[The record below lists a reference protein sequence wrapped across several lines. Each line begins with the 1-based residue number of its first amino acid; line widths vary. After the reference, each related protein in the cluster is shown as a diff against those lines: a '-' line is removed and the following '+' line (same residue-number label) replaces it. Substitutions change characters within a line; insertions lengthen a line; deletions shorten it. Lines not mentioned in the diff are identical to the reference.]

1 MKLKFDPSLDY
12 QRTAVS
18 AVADLFEGQATG
30 TVETETGAAITDGL
44 IQTEHGLGN
53 AITLSNEQ
61 VFANLRAVQ
70 DENEVSSKRNIDSLD
85 FAVEMETGTGKTY
98 VYLRSAFEL
107 ASRYGFRKFII
118 VVPSVAIRE
127 GVLKSLEVMG
137 DHFRGL
143 YGAMPFNFSVYD
155 SKHPSRVRQFAGG
168 QHLQFLVMNIQAFIN
183 DAGDGETSG
192 NIIYRDSDKMG
203 GRPIDFL
210 SQTSPIVIIDEPQRM
225 DTGNAA
231 AAIQRLNPAA
241 IFRYSATH
249 KDTRNLLFR
258 LGPVEAF
265 ERQLVKRIEVD
276 SVSAD
281 DRSSD
286 AYVKFLKADH
296 TKLPISAQIEI
307 FKMQA
312 GGPKRAKVTVKRGD
326 TLFQKSKEHQSY
338 TDLMISDIDATP
350 GAEALHFQNG
360 LKLALN
366 EEMGGAADDVTK
378 LMIERAVEHHLRKE
392 REMKGRGIKVLTLFF
407 LDRVADYRIY
417 GDDGTSLGPVGKW
430 FEEAYTEIAEK
441 HYKDIATYPTEAVHD
456 GYFSQDK
463 RVLTP
468 FAGERK
474 SATKKGAEEDTFNL
488 IMRDKERL
496 LDPAEPLRFIFSHSA
511 LAEGWD
517 NPNVFQICVLQAVG
531 STMRRRQQIGRGLR
545 LPVNTDGERVKDQS
559 INRLVVISN
568 EDYQSFAKTLQS
580 EYEGESGV
588 KFGEVARDAFAKM
601 VRKVGDEE
609 DALGVDGSNAVWE
622 VLRKQGY
629 LDSKGVVDTDA
640 FRPDD
645 LTFVFELP
653 GYDDIAK
660 PVKDELSRYLI
671 SRHVRPTRD
680 KRTLS
685 FRKQVHM
692 GPEFKSLW
700 DRISQK
706 TRYRVEFSTDDLI
719 AKAVERIKGMERISP
734 LVISSEKVAMSIEHS
749 GVAASAVLDRK
760 VSTSRRIGKL
770 PDILGQLQR
779 ETELTRSTLAEILKQ
794 CGKLDEFIGNPQTFI
809 LHSAREIQGALHDIM
824 IDGIKY
830 EKIDGAHYEMAR
842 FEQEAEKGIT
852 RYLNRLYE
860 VKNKDRTL
868 YDFVE
873 YDSEVERDFAAAL
886 DVNEHVKFF
895 CKLPSWFIV
904 DKPVGPYNPD
914 WAFVT
919 QRHERLF
926 FVRETKSTLERG
938 KRRQQEN
945 QKTDCGKKH
954 FETLGDDYAVVTAL
968 AEVDF

>member
-1 MKLKFDPSLDY
+1 MKLKFDPSLDF
-12 QRTAVS
+12 QHTAVS

-30 TVETETGAAITDGL
+30 TVETETGAAVTDGL

-53 AITLSNEQ
+53 AITLSDEQ

-70 DENEVSSKRNIDSLD
+70 DENEVSSKRNIDALD

-143 YGAMPFNFSVYD
+143 YDAMPFNYAVYD

-286 AYVKFLKADH
+286 AYIKFLKADH
-296 TKLPISAQIEI
+296 TKSPISAQIEI

-312 GGPKRAKVTVKRGD
+312 GGPKRAKVTVKKGD

-350 GAEALHFQNG
+350 GAETLHFQNG
-360 LKLALN
+360 LKLSLN
-366 EEMGGAADDVTK
+366 EEMGGAAEDVTK

-392 REMKGRGIKVLTLFF
+392 REMKGRGIKVLSLFF
-407 LDRVADYRIY
+407 LDRVADYRVY
-417 GDDGTSLGPVGKW
+417 GDSGTSLGPVGKW
-430 FEEAYTEIAEK
+430 FEEAYTELAEK
-441 HYKDIATYPTEAVHD
+441 HYKDIATYPAEVVHD
-456 GYFSQDK
+456 GYFSKDGK
-463 RVLTP
+463 GKPRDTT
-468 FAGERK
+468 GK
-474 SATKKGAEEDTFNL
+474 TKADEDTYHL
-488 IMRDKERL
+488 IMTDKERL
-496 LDPAEPLRFIFSHSA
+496 LDPKTPLRFIFSHSA

-601 VRKVGDEE
+601 VRRVGDEE

-622 VLRKQGY
+622 VLRTKGY
-629 LDSKGVVDTDA
+629 LDTKGVVDTDA

-653 GYDDIAK
+653 GYEDIAK

-692 GPEFKSLW
+692 GPEFKALW

-706 TRYRVEFSTDDLI
+706 TRYRVEFSTNDLI

-760 VSTSRRIGKL
+760 VSTSRRTGKL

-779 ETELTRSTLAEILKQ
+779 ETELTRSTLAEILKK

-809 LHSAREIQGALHDIM
+809 LHAAREIQGALHDIM

-904 DKPVGPYNPD
+904 DTPVGPYNPD

-945 QKTDCGKKH
+945 QKTDCGKRH
-954 FETLGDDYAVVTAL
+954 FQTLGEDYAVVTEL
-968 AEVDF
+968 AEVNF

>member
-12 QRTAVS
+12 QQAAVS

-44 IQTEHGLGN
+44 IQTEHGLSN
-53 AITLSNEQ
+53 AITLSDDQ
-61 VFANLRAVQ
+61 VLENLKAVQ
-70 DENEVSSKRNIDSLD
+70 DANDIASDGNIKELD

-107 ASRYGFRKFII
+107 AKRYGFRKFII

-137 DHFRGL
+137 DHFRSL
-143 YGAMPFNFSVYD
+143 YDAMPFNFDVYD

-168 QHLQFLVMNIQAFIN
+168 QHLQFLVMNIQAFIR
-183 DAGDGETSG
+183 DAGDGESSG

-210 SQTSPIVIIDEPQRM
+210 SSASPFVIIDEPQRM
-225 DTGNAA
+225 DTSNAA

-249 KDTRNLLFR
+249 RDTRNLLYR

-276 SVSAD
+276 SVGAD

-286 AYVKFLKADH
+286 PYVKFLKADH
-296 TKLPISAQIEI
+296 TKSPIQAQVEL
-307 FKMQA
+307 FKMSA
-312 GGPKRAKVTVKRGD
+312 GGPKRSKLTVRKGD
-326 TLFQKSKEHQSY
+326 SLFQKSKENPSY
-338 TDLMISDIDATP
+338 SDLMISEIDATP
-350 GAEALHFQNG
+350 NAEMLQFQNG
-360 LKLALN
+360 MRLKLN

-378 LMIERAVEHHLRKE
+378 LMIERAVDHHLRKE

-417 GDDGTSLGPVGKW
+417 EDGGTTRLGQVGEW
-430 FEEAYTEIAEK
+430 FEEAYSAAAQG
-441 HYKDIATYPTEAVHD
+441 HFSDIATYPAEAVHD
-456 GYFSQDK
+456 GYFSKDGK
-463 RVLTP
+463 GKPKDTS
-468 FAGERK
+468 GT
-474 SATKKGAEEDTFNL
+474 TKADEDTYSL
-488 IMRDKERL
+488 IMKDKERL
-496 LDPAEPLRFIFSHSA
+496 LDPKTPLRFIFSHSA

-545 LPVNTDGERVKDQS
+545 LPVNTDGDRVKDQS
-559 INRLVVISN
+559 VNRLVVVSN
-568 EDYQSFAKTLQS
+568 EDYENFARTLQS
-580 EYEGESGV
+580 EYESEGGI

-601 VRKVGDEE
+601 VRVVDDEE
-609 DALGVDGSNAVWE
+609 TPLGVDGSNDVWE
-622 VLRKQGY
+622 ALRKQGY
-629 LDSKGVVDTDA
+629 IDAKGVVDTDN

-645 LTFVFELP
+645 LLFEFELP
-653 GYDDIAK
+653 DHDDIAK
-660 PVKDELSRYLI
+660 AVKDELRRYLI

-692 GPEFKSLW
+692 GEDFKKLW

-706 TRYRVEFSTDDLI
+706 TRYRVEFSTKELI
-719 AKAVERIKGMERISP
+719 DKAVERIKAMDRIQP
-734 LVISSEKVAMSIEHS
+734 LVISAQKVAVSVEHS
-749 GVAASAVLDRK
+749 GVAPSQVLDRK
-760 VSTSRRIGKL
+760 VSTSRRTGKL

-809 LHSAREIQGALHDIM
+809 LHAAREIQNALHDLM
-824 IDGIKY
+824 ISGIQY

-860 VKNKDRTL
+860 VQNKDRSL

-873 YDSEVERDFAAAL
+873 YDSETERDFAAAL

-895 CKLPSWFIV
+895 CKLPSWFVV
-904 DKPVGPYNPD
+904 DTPVGPYNPD

-919 QRHERLF
+919 ERHDKLF
-926 FVRETKSTLERG
+926 FIRETKSTLERG

-954 FETLGDDYAVVTAL
+954 FDTLGEDYAVVTKL
-968 AEVDF
+968 AEVEF

>member
-12 QRTAVS
+12 QHAAVS
-18 AVADLFEGQATG
+18 AIADLFDGQATG
-30 TVETETGAAITDGL
+30 TVETESGAAITDGL

-61 VFANLRAVQ
+61 IFENLKAVQ
-70 DENEVSSKRNIDSLD
+70 DANEVSSKRNIDELD

-127 GVLKSLEVMG
+127 GVLKSLNVMG
-137 DHFRGL
+137 EHFRAL
-143 YGAMPFNFSVYD
+143 YDAMPFNVDVYD

-168 QHLQFLVMNIQAFIN
+168 QHLQFLVMNIQSFIK
-183 DAGDGETSG
+183 DAGEGETSG

-210 SQTSPIVIIDEPQRM
+210 SQANPFVIIDEPQRM
-225 DTGNAA
+225 ETDNAA
-231 AAIQRLNPAA
+231 AAIKRLNPAA
-241 IFRYSATH
+241 VFRYSATH

-276 SVSAD
+276 SVTAD
-281 DRSSD
+281 DQSSE
-286 AYVKFLKADH
+286 AYVKFLNADH
-296 TKLPISAQIEI
+296 TKYPITAQIEI
-307 FKMQA
+307 FQMQA
-312 GGPKRAKVTVKRGD
+312 GGPKRAKVTVKKGD

-350 GAEALHFQNG
+350 DSEVLHFQNG
-360 LKLALN
+360 LKLSLH
-366 EEMGGAADDVTK
+366 EEMGGATEDVTK

-417 GDDGTSLGPVGKW
+417 GDNGTSLGQVGKW
-430 FEEAYTEIAEK
+430 FEEAYTEFAENQ
-441 HYKDIATYPTEAVHD
+441 YKDIATYPAEAVHD
-456 GYFSQDK
+456 GYFSKDGRGK
-463 RVLTP
+463 AKDTN
-468 FAGERK
+468 GK
-474 SATKKGAEEDTFNL
+474 TKADDDTYHL
-488 IMRDKERL
+488 IMTDKERL
-496 LDPAEPLRFIFSHSA
+496 LDPKTPLRFIFSHSA

-559 INRLVVISN
+559 VNRLVVISN
-568 EDYQSFAKTLQS
+568 EDYQTFASTLQS

-588 KFGEVARDAFAKM
+588 KFGEVSRDAFAKM
-601 VRKVGDEE
+601 VRKIGDKEE
-609 DALGVDGSNAVWE
+609 ALGIDGSNEIWE
-622 VLRKQGY
+622 LLRKQGY
-629 LDSKGVVDTDA
+629 LDNKGIVDTDN

-645 LTFVFELP
+645 ITFVFELP
-653 GYDDIAK
+653 DNEDIAK

-680 KRTLS
+680 KRTLN

-692 GPEFKSLW
+692 GPEFKALW

-706 TRYRVEFSTDDLI
+706 TRYRVEFSTKDLI

-734 LVISSEKVAMSIEHS
+734 LVISSQKVAMSIEHS

-760 VSTSRRIGKL
+760 VSTSRRTGKL
-770 PDILGQLQR
+770 PDILAQLQR

-809 LHSAREIQGALHDIM
+809 LHAAREIQGALHDLM
-824 IDGIKY
+824 IDGIQY
-830 EKIDGAHYEMAR
+830 EKVDGVHYEMAR
-842 FEQEAEKGIT
+842 FEQDAEKGIT

-873 YDSEVERDFAAAL
+873 YDSEVERDFAEAL
-886 DVNEHVKFF
+886 DINEHVRFF
-895 CKLPSWFIV
+895 CKLPAWFVV
-904 DKPVGPYNPD
+904 DTPVGPYNPD

-919 QRHERLF
+919 KRHDRLF

-954 FETLGDDYAVVTAL
+954 FKTLGEDYAVVTEL
-968 AEVDF
+968 AEVTF

>member
-12 QRTAVS
+12 QHAAVS

-61 VFANLRAVQ
+61 IFENLRAVQ
-70 DENEVSSKRNIDSLD
+70 DANEVSSKRNIDELD

-137 DHFRGL
+137 EHFRAL
-143 YGAMPFNFSVYD
+143 YDAMPFNFAVYD

-183 DAGDGETSG
+183 DAGDGEASG

-210 SQTSPIVIIDEPQRM
+210 SQTNPIVIIDEPQRM
-225 DTGNAA
+225 DTDNAA
-231 AAIQRLNPAA
+231 AAIKRLNPAA

-296 TKLPISAQIEI
+296 TKYPITAQIEI

-312 GGPKRAKVTVKRGD
+312 GGPKRAKVTVKKGD

-360 LKLALN
+360 LKLSLN
-366 EEMGGAADDVTK
+366 EEMGGAAEDVTK

-417 GDDGTSLGPVGKW
+417 GDNGTSLGPVGKW
-430 FEEAYTEIAEK
+430 FEESYTELAEK
-441 HYKDIATYPTEAVHD
+441 HYKDIATYPAEAVHD
-456 GYFSQDK
+456 GYFSKDGK
-463 RVLTP
+463 GKPKDTT
-468 FAGERK
+468 GK
-474 SATKKGAEEDTFNL
+474 TKADEDTYHL
-488 IMRDKERL
+488 IMTDKERL
-496 LDPAEPLRFIFSHSA
+496 LDPATPLRFIFSHSA

-601 VRKVGDEE
+601 IRKVGDEE
-609 DALGVDGSNAVWE
+609 DALGVDGSSAVWE
-622 VLRKQGY
+622 LLRKQGY
-629 LDSKGVVDTDA
+629 LDSKGVVDTDT

-692 GPEFKSLW
+692 GPEFKALW

-706 TRYRVEFSTDDLI
+706 TRYRVEFSTEDLI

-760 VSTSRRIGKL
+760 VSTSRRTGKL

-809 LHSAREIQGALHDIM
+809 LHAAREIEGALHDLM

-830 EKIDGAHYEMAR
+830 EKIDGVHYEMAR

-895 CKLPSWFIV
+895 CKLPAWFVV
-904 DKPVGPYNPD
+904 DTPVGPYNPD

-919 QRHERLF
+919 KRYERLF

-945 QKTDCGKKH
+945 QKTDCGKRH
-954 FETLGDDYAVVTAL
+954 FEAIGQNYAVVTEL
-968 AEVDF
+968 SEVEF

>member
-1 MKLKFDPSLDY
+1 MMKLKFDPSLDY
-12 QRTAVS
+12 QHVAVT
-18 AVADLFEGQATG
+18 AVADLFDGQATG

-53 AITLSNEQ
+53 AITLSNERI
-61 VFANLRAVQ
+61 FENLIAVQ
-70 DENEVSSKRNIDSLD
+70 EANEVSSKRNIDELD

-137 DHFRGL
+137 EHFRAL
-143 YGAMPFNFSVYD
+143 YDAMPFNFAVYD

-183 DAGDGETSG
+183 DAGEGETSG

-210 SQTSPIVIIDEPQRM
+210 SQTNPIVIIDEPQRM
-225 DTGNAA
+225 ETDNAA
-231 AAIQRLNPAA
+231 TAIKRLNPAA

-296 TKLPISAQIEI
+296 TKYPITAQIEI

-312 GGPKRAKVTVKRGD
+312 GGPKRAKVTVKKGD

-360 LKLALN
+360 LKLSLN
-366 EEMGGAADDVTK
+366 EEMGGAAEDVTK

-392 REMKGRGIKVLTLFF
+392 RELKGRGIKVLTLFF

-417 GDDGTSLGPVGKW
+417 GDNDTSLGPVGKW
-430 FEEAYTEIAEK
+430 FEEAYTELAEK
-441 HYKDIATYPTEAVHD
+441 HYKDIATYPAEAVHD
-456 GYFSQDK
+456 GYFSKDGK
-463 RVLTP
+463 GKPKDTT
-468 FAGERK
+468 GK
-474 SATKKGAEEDTFNL
+474 TKADEDTYHL
-488 IMRDKERL
+488 IMTDKERL
-496 LDPAEPLRFIFSHSA
+496 LDPATPLRFIFSHSA

-601 VRKVGDEE
+601 LRKIGDKE

-629 LDSKGVVDTDA
+629 LDSKGVVDTDV

-645 LTFVFELP
+645 LTFTFELT

-671 SRHVRPTRD
+671 SRHVRPTGD
-680 KRTLS
+680 KRMLS

-692 GPEFKSLW
+692 GPEFKALW

-706 TRYRVEFSTDDLI
+706 TRYRVEFSTGDLI

-734 LVISSEKVAMSIEHS
+734 LVISSQKVAMSIEHS

-760 VSTSRRIGKL
+760 VSTSRRTGKL

-809 LHSAREIQGALHDIM
+809 LHAAREIQGALHDLM
-824 IDGIKY
+824 IAGIKY
-830 EKIDGAHYEMAR
+830 EKIDGIHYEMAR

-895 CKLPSWFIV
+895 CKLPPWFVV
-904 DKPVGPYNPD
+904 DTPVGPYNPD

-945 QKTDCGKKH
+945 QKTDCGKRH
-954 FETLGDDYAVVTAL
+954 FEALGEDYAVVTEL

>member
-12 QRTAVS
+12 QHTAVS
-18 AVADLFEGQATG
+18 AIADLFEGQATG

-44 IQTEHGLGN
+44 MQTEHGLGN
-53 AITLSNEQ
+53 AITLSNDQIFE
-61 VFANLRAVQ
+61 NLKAVQ
-70 DENEVSSKRNIDSLD
+70 EANDVSSARNIAELD

-107 ASRYGFRKFII
+107 AQRYGFRKFII

-137 DHFRGL
+137 HHFRSL
-143 YGAMPFNFSVYD
+143 YDAMPFNFDVYD

-168 QHLQFLVMNIQAFIN
+168 QHLQFLVMNIQAFIK
-183 DAGDGETSG
+183 DAGEGETSG

-210 SQTSPIVIIDEPQRM
+210 SQTNPFVIIDEPQRM
-225 DTGNAA
+225 DTENAA

-249 KDTRNLLFR
+249 KDTHNLLFR

-276 SVSAD
+276 SVGAD

-286 AYVKFLKADH
+286 PYVKFVKADH
-296 TKLPISAQIEI
+296 TKSPIQAQVEL
-307 FKMQA
+307 FKMAA
-312 GGPKRAKVTVKRGD
+312 GGPKRGKVSVKKGD
-326 TLFQKSKEHQSY
+326 TLFQKSKENPAYS
-338 TDLMISDIDATP
+338 DLMISDIDATP
-350 GAEALHFQNG
+350 GAERLHFQNG
-360 LKLALN
+360 LTLKLH
-366 EEMGGAADDVTK
+366 EEMGGAADDVSK

-417 GDDGTSLGPVGKW
+417 GDNNTTSLGQVGKW
-430 FEEAYTEIAEK
+430 FEEAYTELAEK
-441 HYKDIATYPTEAVHD
+441 HYSDVATYPAEAVHD
-456 GYFSQDK
+456 GYFSKDGK
-463 RVLTP
+463 GKPKDTT
-468 FAGERK
+468 GK
-474 SATKKGAEEDTFNL
+474 TKADEDTYHL
-488 IMRDKERL
+488 IMTDKERL
-496 LDPAEPLRFIFSHSA
+496 LDPKTPLRFIFSHSA

-559 INRLVVISN
+559 VNRLVVISN

-601 VRKVGDEE
+601 IRKVIDTEE
-609 DALGVDGSNAVWE
+609 PLGVEGSSEVWE
-622 VLRKQGY
+622 TLRKQGY
-629 LDSKGVVDTDA
+629 LDSKGVVDTEN

-645 LTFVFELP
+645 LTFEFELP
-653 GYDDIAK
+653 GHEDIAK
-660 PVKDELSRYLI
+660 PVKDELRRYLI

-692 GPEFKSLW
+692 GDDFKDLW
-700 DRISQK
+700 KRISQK
-706 TRYRVEFSTDDLI
+706 TRYRVEFSTEDLI

-734 LVISSEKVAMSIEHS
+734 LVISAQKVAVSVEHS
-749 GVAASAVLDRK
+749 GVAASGVLDRK
-760 VSTSRRIGKL
+760 VSTSRRTGKL

-809 LHSAREIQGALHDIM
+809 LHAAREIQGALHDLM
-824 IDGIKY
+824 IDGIQY
-830 EKIDGAHYEMAR
+830 EKIDGMHYEMAR

-873 YDSEVERDFAAAL
+873 YDSEVERDFAEAL

-895 CKLPSWFIV
+895 CKLPGWFVV
-904 DKPVGPYNPD
+904 DTPVGPYNPD

-919 QRHERLF
+919 ARHEKLF

-954 FETLGDDYAVVTAL
+954 FAKLGEDYAVVTEL
-968 AEVDF
+968 AEVTF

>member
-12 QRTAVS
+12 QHAAIS
-18 AVADLFEGQATG
+18 AVADLFQGQATG

-53 AITLSNEQ
+53 AITLSDDQ
-61 VFANLRAVQ
+61 VLENLKAVQ
-70 DENEVSSKRNIDSLD
+70 EENDISCDGNIKELD
-85 FAVEMETGTGKTY
+85 FSVEMETGTGKTY

-107 ASRYGFRKFII
+107 AKRYGFRKFII

-137 DHFRGL
+137 DHFRSL
-143 YGAMPFNFSVYD
+143 YDAMPFNFDVYD
-155 SKHPSRVRQFAGG
+155 SKHPPRVRQFAGG
-168 QHLQFLVMNIQAFIN
+168 QHLQFLVMNIQAFIR

-210 SQTSPIVIIDEPQRM
+210 SSANPFVIIDEPQRM
-225 DTGNAA
+225 DTSNAA
-231 AAIQRLNPAA
+231 AAIQRLNPSAT
-241 IFRYSATH
+241 FRYSATH
-249 KDTRNLLFR
+249 RDTRNLLYR

-276 SVSAD
+276 SVGAD

-286 AYVKFLKADH
+286 PYVKFIKADH
-296 TKLPISAQIEI
+296 TKSPIQAQIEL
-307 FKMQA
+307 FKMGT
-312 GGPKRAKVTVKRGD
+312 GGPKRGKVSVKKGD
-326 TLFQKSKEHQSY
+326 TLFQKSKEHPSY
-338 TDLMISDIDATP
+338 TDLMIADIDATP
-350 GAEALHFQNG
+350 GAEMLHFQNG
-360 LKLALN
+360 MKLKLH

-417 GDDGTSLGPVGKW
+417 EDGGTTRLGKVGEW
-430 FEEAYTEIAEK
+430 FEETYNELAQT
-441 HYKDIATYPTEAVHD
+441 HYSDVATYPAEAVHD
-456 GYFSQDK
+456 GYFSKDGK
-463 RVLTP
+463 GKAKDTS
-468 FAGERK
+468 GT
-474 SATKKGAEEDTFNL
+474 TKADEDTYSL
-488 IMRDKERL
+488 IMKDKERL
-496 LDPAEPLRFIFSHSA
+496 LDPKTPLRFIFSHSA

-545 LPVNTDGERVKDQS
+545 LPVNTDGDRVKDQS
-559 INRLVVISN
+559 VNRLVVVSN
-568 EDYQSFAKTLQS
+568 EDYQDFARTLQS
-580 EYEGESGV
+580 EYESESGI

-601 VRKVGDEE
+601 IRIVDDEE
-609 DALGVDGSNAVWE
+609 TPLGVDGSNDVWE
-622 VLRKQGY
+622 ALRKQQY
-629 LDSKGVVDTDA
+629 IDAKGVVDTDN

-645 LTFVFELP
+645 LLFEFELP
-653 GYDDIAK
+653 DHEDIAK
-660 PVKDELSRYLI
+660 AVKDELRRYLI

-692 GPEFKSLW
+692 GEDFQKLW

-706 TRYRVEFSTDDLI
+706 TRYRVEFSTEELI
-719 AKAVERIKGMERISP
+719 EKAVERIKAMDRIQP
-734 LVISSEKVAMSIEHS
+734 LVISAQKVQVSVEHS
-749 GVAASAVLDRK
+749 GVAPSQVLDRK
-760 VSTSRRIGKL
+760 VSTSRRTGKL

-809 LHSAREIQGALHDIM
+809 FHAAREIQNALHDLM
-824 IDGIKY
+824 ISGIQY

-860 VKNKDRTL
+860 VQNKDRSL

-873 YDSEVERDFAAAL
+873 YDSETERDFAAAL
-886 DVNEHVKFF
+886 DVNDHVKFF
-895 CKLPSWFIV
+895 CKLPSWFVV
-904 DKPVGPYNPD
+904 DTPVGPYNPD

-919 QRHERLF
+919 ERHNKLF
-926 FVRETKSTLERG
+926 FIRETKSTLERG

-954 FETLGDDYAVVTAL
+954 FDTLGENYAVVTAL
-968 AEVDF
+968 AEVEF

>member
-12 QRTAVS
+12 QQAAVS

-53 AITLSNEQ
+53 AITLSDDQILE
-61 VFANLRAVQ
+61 NLKAVQ
-70 DENEVSSKRNIDSLD
+70 DANDIASDGNIKELD

-107 ASRYGFRKFII
+107 AKRYGFRKFII

-137 DHFRGL
+137 EHFRSL
-143 YGAMPFNFSVYD
+143 YDAMPFNFDVYD

-168 QHLQFLVMNIQAFIN
+168 QHLQFLVMNIQAFIR
-183 DAGDGETSG
+183 DAGDGESSG

-210 SQTSPIVIIDEPQRM
+210 STANPFVIIDEPQRM
-225 DTGNAA
+225 DTSNAA

-249 KDTRNLLFR
+249 RDTRNLLYR

-276 SVSAD
+276 SVGAD

-286 AYVKFLKADH
+286 PYVKFLKADH
-296 TKLPISAQIEI
+296 TKSPIQAQVEL
-307 FKMQA
+307 FKMGA
-312 GGPKRAKVTVKRGD
+312 GGPKRSKVTVRKGD
-326 TLFQKSKEHQSY
+326 SLFQKSKENPSY
-338 TDLMISDIDATP
+338 SDLMISEIDATTN
-350 GAEALHFQNG
+350 AEMLQFQNG
-360 LKLALN
+360 MRLKLN

-378 LMIERAVEHHLRKE
+378 LMIERALDHHLRKE

-417 GDDGTSLGPVGKW
+417 EDGRTTRLGQVGEW
-430 FEEAYTEIAEK
+430 FEEAYNAAAQG
-441 HYKDIATYPTEAVHD
+441 HFSDIATYPAEAVHD
-456 GYFSQDK
+456 GYFSKDGK
-463 RVLTP
+463 GKPKDTS
-468 FAGERK
+468 GT
-474 SATKKGAEEDTFNL
+474 TKADEDTYSL
-488 IMRDKERL
+488 IMKHKERL
-496 LDPAEPLRFIFSHSA
+496 LDPKTPLRFIFSHSA

-545 LPVNTDGERVKDQS
+545 LPVNTDGDRVKDQS
-559 INRLVVISN
+559 VNRLVVVSN
-568 EDYQSFAKTLQS
+568 EDYENFARTLQS
-580 EYEGESGV
+580 EYESEGGI

-601 VRKVGDEE
+601 VRVVDDEE
-609 DALGVDGSNAVWE
+609 TPLGIDGSNDVWE
-622 VLRKQGY
+622 ALRKQGY
-629 LDSKGVVDTDA
+629 IDAKGVVDTDN

-645 LTFVFELP
+645 LLFEFELP
-653 GYDDIAK
+653 DHEDIAK
-660 PVKDELSRYLI
+660 AVKDELRRYLI

-692 GPEFKSLW
+692 GEDFKKLW

-706 TRYRVEFSTDDLI
+706 TRYRVEFSTKELI
-719 AKAVERIKGMERISP
+719 DKAVERIKAMDRIQP
-734 LVISSEKVAMSIEHS
+734 LVISAQKVAVSVEHS
-749 GVAASAVLDRK
+749 GVAPSQVLDRK
-760 VSTSRRIGKL
+760 VSTSRRTGKL

-809 LHSAREIQGALHDIM
+809 LHAAREIQNALHDLM
-824 IDGIKY
+824 ISGIQY

-860 VKNKDRTL
+860 VQNKDRSL

-873 YDSEVERDFAAAL
+873 YDSETERDFAAAL

-895 CKLPSWFIV
+895 CKLPSWFVV
-904 DKPVGPYNPD
+904 DTPVGPYNPD

-919 QRHERLF
+919 ERHDKLF
-926 FVRETKSTLERG
+926 FIRETKSTLERG

-954 FETLGDDYAVVTAL
+954 FDTLGEDYAVVTKL
-968 AEVDF
+968 TEVEF

>member
-12 QRTAVS
+12 QHAAVS
-18 AVADLFEGQATG
+18 AIADLFDGQATG
-30 TVETETGAAITDGL
+30 TVETESGAAITDGL

-61 VFANLRAVQ
+61 IFENLKAVQ
-70 DENEVSSKRNIDSLD
+70 DANEVSSKRNIDELD

-127 GVLKSLEVMG
+127 GVLKSLDVMG
-137 DHFRGL
+137 EHFRAL
-143 YGAMPFNFSVYD
+143 YDAMPFNFDVYD

-168 QHLQFLVMNIQAFIN
+168 QHLQFLVMNIQSFIK
-183 DAGDGETSG
+183 DAAEGETSG

-210 SQTSPIVIIDEPQRM
+210 SQANPFVIIDEPQRM
-225 DTGNAA
+225 ETDNAA

-241 IFRYSATH
+241 VFRYSATH

-276 SVSAD
+276 SVTAD
-281 DRSSD
+281 DRSSE

-296 TKLPISAQIEI
+296 TKYPITAQIEI
-307 FKMQA
+307 FQMQA
-312 GGPKRAKVTVKRGD
+312 GGPKRAKVTVKKGD

-350 GAEALHFQNG
+350 DAEVLHFQNG
-360 LKLALN
+360 LKLSLH
-366 EEMGGAADDVTK
+366 EEMGGATEDVTK

-417 GDDGTSLGPVGKW
+417 GDNGTSLGQVGKW
-430 FEEAYTEIAEK
+430 FEEAYTELAVR
-441 HYKDIATYPTEAVHD
+441 HYKDVATYSADAVHD
-456 GYFSQDK
+456 GYFSKDGK
-463 RVLTP
+463 GKAKDTN
-468 FAGERK
+468 GK
-474 SATKKGAEEDTFNL
+474 TKADDDTYHL
-488 IMRDKERL
+488 IMTHKERL
-496 LDPAEPLRFIFSHSA
+496 LDPKTPLRFIFSHSA

-559 INRLVVISN
+559 VNRLVVISN
-568 EDYQSFAKTLQS
+568 EDYQTFASTLQS

-588 KFGEVARDAFAKM
+588 KFGEVSRDAFAKM
-601 VRKVGDEE
+601 VRKIGDKEE
-609 DALGVDGSNAVWE
+609 ALGIDGSNEVWE
-622 VLRKQGY
+622 LLRKLGY
-629 LDSKGVVDTDA
+629 LDSKGIVDTDN

-645 LTFVFELP
+645 ITFVFELP
-653 GYDDIAK
+653 DNEDIAK

-671 SRHVRPTRD
+671 SQHVRPTRD
-680 KRTLS
+680 KRTLN

-692 GPEFKSLW
+692 GPEFKALW

-706 TRYRVEFSTDDLI
+706 TRYRVEFSTKDLI
-719 AKAVERIKGMERISP
+719 AKAVERIKGMEHISP
-734 LVISSEKVAMSIEHS
+734 LVISSQKVAMSIEHS

-760 VSTSRRIGKL
+760 VSTSRRTGKL
-770 PDILGQLQR
+770 PDILAQLQR

-809 LHSAREIQGALHDIM
+809 LHAAREIQGALHDLM
-824 IDGIKY
+824 IDGIQY
-830 EKIDGAHYEMAR
+830 EKVDGVHYEMAR
-842 FEQEAEKGIT
+842 FEQDAEKGIT

-873 YDSEVERDFAAAL
+873 YDSEVERDFAEAL
-886 DVNEHVKFF
+886 DINEHVKFF
-895 CKLPSWFIV
+895 CKLPAWFVV
-904 DKPVGPYNPD
+904 DTPVGPYNPD

-919 QRHERLF
+919 KRHDRLF

-954 FETLGDDYAVVTAL
+954 FKTLGEDYAVVTEL
-968 AEVDF
+968 AEVTF